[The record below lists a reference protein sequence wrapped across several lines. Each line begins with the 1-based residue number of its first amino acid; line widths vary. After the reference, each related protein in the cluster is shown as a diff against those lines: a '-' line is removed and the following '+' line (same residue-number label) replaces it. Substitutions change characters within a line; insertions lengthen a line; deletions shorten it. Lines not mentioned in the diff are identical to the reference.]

1 MRWRGVLSLLL
12 LVLAWLALDDITTDN
27 ATGRFIPEYSMLV
40 VCGIWFASVAA
51 WLLVRRWL
59 LLAIGSL
66 LAVALAVLA
75 FWSLP
80 HHYAPASPINYLGL
94 ISIAWF
100 LALGIWLVARRAA
113 QTPARTEPQSS

>member
-1 MRWRGVLSLLL
+1 MRWRGVLSVLL

>member
-1 MRWRGVLSLLL
+1 MRWRGVLSVLL

-80 HHYAPASPINYLGL
+80 HHYSPASPINYLGL